1 MSTRSGFW
9 IILCLPIFLSVQAS
23 PAIEQTLSKQPN
35 ARIGELLDMIEM
47 AEPASIAQIELGME
61 LIEAVY
67 QTKFRGIDAQTIEKM
82 ATMIETGGGPLRVI
96 VSRALGEIGP
106 PAYRAL
112 PALQK
117 AAEVDGEVLKQYY
130 GVAVGPEGPYEAE
143 IEAIL
148 RIKGEPERP
157 NPPN

>member
-106 PAYRAL
+106 P
-112 PALQK
+112 
-117 AAEVDGEVLKQYY
+117 
-130 GVAVGPEGPYEAE
+130 
-143 IEAIL
+143 
-148 RIKGEPERP
+148 
-157 NPPN
+157 